1 MFSLNLQGFDFM
13 SSQLSDAA
21 VTSVVASLRSFFAG
35 PNANVP
41 LLEEEWR
48 IDLQQGFLKTSD
60 LQNST
65 IVLNMFWEDVKQ
77 FRMSLLLGLPN
88 GQVCWRVFSTCF
100 VPFFFGDAIWLLIQV
115 CFQYPFFL
123 GHGDRV

>member
-13 SSQLSDAA
+13 SLQLSDAA
-21 VTSVVASLRSFFAG
+21 VASVVASLKSFFAG

-60 LQNST
+60 LHNSS
-65 IVLNMFWEDVKQ
+65 IVLNMMWEDVKQ
-77 FRMSLLLGLPN
+77 FQMSLLLGLPN
-88 GQVCWRVFSTCF
+88 GQVRWRLKRRLFFQLYFS
-100 VPFFFGDAIWLLIQV
+100 
-115 CFQYPFFL
+115 FFL
-123 GHGDRV
+123 GHGI